1 MTESDNSLIE
11 LFKRAVC
18 QKLKEVSGINE
29 VFYERSRMAGYPRVR
44 YIATVWT
51 SDSALKGTLSCT
63 VADNKESST
72 EVDRIVNALLRE
84 LEGFSSCSDNLLYYL
99 YSGRSDPKEESDET
113 LRERLVTFEF
123 MAMGG

>member
-1 MTESDNSLIE
+1 MTESNVSLIE
-11 LFKRAVC
+11 LFKRAIC
-18 QKLKEVSGINE
+18 QKLKEASGING
-29 VFYERSRMAGYPRVR
+29 VFYEHSRMAGYPRIR

-72 EVDRIVNALLRE
+72 EVDRIVNVLLRE

>member
-29 VFYERSRMAGYPRVR
+29 VFYERSRMAGYPRIR

>member
-1 MTESDNSLIE
+1 MTVNDDLLIE
-11 LFKRAVC
+11 RFKKAIC
-18 QKLKEVSGINE
+18 QKLKEVSGIDE

>member
-1 MTESDNSLIE
+1 MTESNVSLIE
-11 LFKRAVC
+11 LFKRAIC

-29 VFYERSRMAGYPRVR
+29 VFYEHSRMAGYPRIR
-44 YIATVWT
+44 YITTVWT

>member
-18 QKLKEVSGINE
+18 QKLKEVSGIDE

>member
-18 QKLKEVSGINE
+18 QKLKEVSGIDE

-51 SDSALKGTLSCT
+51 SDSALKGTLSCA

>member
-1 MTESDNSLIE
+1 MTESNVSLIE
-11 LFKRAVC
+11 LFKRAIC

-29 VFYERSRMAGYPRVR
+29 VFYEHSRMAGYPRIR

-72 EVDRIVNALLRE
+72 DVDRIVNALLRE

>member
-1 MTESDNSLIE
+1 MTENNVSLIE
-11 LFKRAVC
+11 LFKRAIC
-18 QKLKEVSGINE
+18 QKLKETSGINE
-29 VFYERSRMAGYPRVR
+29 VFYEHSRMAGYPRIR

-72 EVDRIVNALLRE
+72 EVDRIVNTLLRE

>member
-18 QKLKEVSGINE
+18 QKLKEVSGIDE

-51 SDSALKGTLSCT
+51 SDSALTGTLSCT

>member
-1 MTESDNSLIE
+1 MTESNVSLIE
-11 LFKRAVC
+11 LFKRAIC

-29 VFYERSRMAGYPRVR
+29 VFYEHSRMAGYPRIR

-72 EVDRIVNALLRE
+72 EVDRIVNTLLRE

>member
-1 MTESDNSLIE
+1 MTESNVSLIE
-11 LFKRAVC
+11 LFKRAIC
-18 QKLKEVSGINE
+18 QKLKEASGINE
-29 VFYERSRMAGYPRVR
+29 VFYEHSRMAGYPRIR
-44 YIATVWT
+44 YIATVQ
-51 SDSALKGTLSCT
+51 DSALKGTLSCT

-72 EVDRIVNALLRE
+72 EVDRIVNTLLRE

>member
-1 MTESDNSLIE
+1 MTASSDLLIE
-11 LFKRAVC
+11 RFKKAIC

-29 VFYERSRMAGYPRVR
+29 VFYEHSRMAGYPRVR

-72 EVDRIVNALLRE
+72 EVDRIANTLLRE
-84 LEGFSSCSDNLLYYL
+84 LEGFSFCADDLMYYL
-99 YSGRSDPKEESDET
+99 HSGRVSPLEEADKT
-113 LRERLVTFEF
+113 VRQRLVTLEF
-123 MAMGG
+123 YAMGG

>member
-1 MTESDNSLIE
+1 MTESNVSLIE
-11 LFKRAVC
+11 LFKRAIC

-29 VFYERSRMAGYPRVR
+29 VFYEHSRMAGYPRIR

-63 VADNKESST
+63 VANNKESST

>member
-1 MTESDNSLIE
+1 MTESNVSLIE
-11 LFKRAVC
+11 LFKRAIC
-18 QKLKEVSGINE
+18 QKLKEVSGIDE

>member
-1 MTESDNSLIE
+1 MTVNDDLLIE
-11 LFKRAVC
+11 RFKKAVC

-99 YSGRSDPKEESDET
+99 YSGRSDPEEESDET
-113 LRERLVTFEF
+113 LRKRLVTFEF
-123 MAMGG
+123 MVMGG

>member
-1 MTESDNSLIE
+1 MTASSDLLIE
-11 LFKRAVC
+11 RFKKAIC

-29 VFYERSRMAGYPRVR
+29 VFYEHSRMAGYPRVR

-99 YSGRSDPKEESDET
+99 YSGRSDPEEESDET
-113 LRERLVTFEF
+113 LRKRLVTFEF
-123 MAMGG
+123 MVMGG

>member
-1 MTESDNSLIE
+1 MTASGDLLIE
-11 LFKRAVC
+11 RFKKAIC

-29 VFYERSRMAGYPRVR
+29 VFYEHSRMAGYPRVR

-84 LEGFSSCSDNLLYYL
+84 LEGFSSCSDNLFYYL
-99 YSGRSDPKEESDET
+99 YFGRSDPKEESDET

>member
-1 MTESDNSLIE
+1 MTERNNSLIE

-18 QKLKEVSGINE
+18 QKLKEVSGIDE